1 MRTSLLSVLFA
12 ILLTQVAHS
21 QEVIKLWPDGAIP
34 NAIAG
39 VQITEKSEVGDGIL
53 RISNVSVP
61 TITAY
66 LPPTSQATGAAVM
79 ICPGGGYTIL
89 ASGHEG
95 EDIARWFNEMG
106 VAAFVLKYRL
116 PDEKIMTNPHEV
128 PLMDAM
134 QGMKLI
140 RQNATRYGID
150 PAKVGVMG
158 FSAGGHLAST
168 LATHFNRGTQA
179 ADGGAQ
185 ARPDFAILLYPVV
198 TFGDKAHT
206 GSRDKLLGN
215 LKTSPEMIAL
225 YSNEL
230 QVTNQTPPAFLVHSQ
245 DDKAVPVENSVN
257 YYLACLKN
265 GVSAEMHLYPTG
277 GHGYG
282 LRTAKY
288 GSLNT
293 WPESCR
299 AWLKGLGVREVQV
312 KPAETLFSCRENT
325 EISISPLRTQQW
337 RPLPEPVR

>member
-1 MRTSLLSVLFA
+1 MRISFLFTLLATVISQTVY
-12 ILLTQVAHS
+12 S
-21 QEVIKLWPDGAIP
+21 QEISKLWPDGAIP

-39 VQITEKSEVGDGIL
+39 VALTEKSETGDEIL

-66 LPPTSQATGAAVM
+66 LPPTGQATGAAVM
-79 ICPGGGYTIL
+79 ICPGGGYSIL

-95 EDIARWFNEMG
+95 EDIARWLNGMG
-106 VAAFVLKYRL
+106 IAGFVLKYRL
-116 PDEKIMTNPHEV
+116 PNEKIMTNPHEV

-168 LATHFNRGTQA
+168 LATHFHRDTQSG
-179 ADGGAQ
+179 DGGAQ
-185 ARPDFAILLYPVV
+185 VRPDFAILLYPVV

-206 GSRDKLLGN
+206 GSRDKLLGKLN
-215 LKTSPEMIAL
+215 TSAEMISL

-230 QVTNQTPPAFLVHSQ
+230 QVTSRTPPTFLVHSQ
-245 DDKAVPVENSVN
+245 DDKAVPVENSLN
-257 YYLACLKN
+257 YYVACLKN
-265 GVSAEMHLYPTG
+265 GVPAEMHLYPSG

-282 LRTAKY
+282 LRTAKF
-288 GSLNT
+288 GSLNA
-293 WPESCR
+293 WPESCK
-299 AWLKGLGVREVQV
+299 AWLKGLGAV
-312 KPAETLFSCRENT
+312 K
-325 EISISPLRTQQW
+325 
-337 RPLPEPVR
+337 

>member
-1 MRTSLLSVLFA
+1 MRLSVSVA
-12 ILLTQVAHS
+12 LLTIMLTQTAYA
-21 QEVIKLWPDGAIP
+21 QEVLKLWPDGAIP

-39 VQITEKSEVGDGIL
+39 VQLTEKSDVGDGIL

-66 LPPTSQATGAAVM
+66 LPPTGQATRAAVM
-79 ICPGGGYTIL
+79 ICPGGGYSIL

-95 EDIARWFNEMG
+95 EDIARWLNGMG

-128 PLMDAM
+128 PLLDAM

-150 PAKVGVMG
+150 PTKVGVMG

-168 LATHFNRGTQA
+168 LATHFNRGAQA
-179 ADGGAQ
+179 GDGGAQ
-185 ARPDFAILLYPVV
+185 VRPDFTILLYPVV
-198 TFGDKAHT
+198 TFGDKAHG
-206 GSRDKLLGN
+206 GSRDKLLGKLN
-215 LKTSPEMIAL
+215 ASPELIAL

-230 QVTNQTPPAFLVHSQ
+230 QVTNQTSPTFLVHSE
-245 DDKAVPVENSVN
+245 DDKAVPVENSIN

-265 GVSAEMHLYPTG
+265 AVPAEMHLYPAG

-293 WPESCR
+293 WPESCK
-299 AWLKGLGVREVQV
+299 AWLKELGAV
-312 KPAETLFSCRENT
+312 K
-325 EISISPLRTQQW
+325 
-337 RPLPEPVR
+337 